1 MEVISTSVERTREL
15 GSLLGKKSHPG
26 TVVVLV
32 GDLGAG
38 KTQFA
43 KGVAHGLGVEDSR
56 VVTSPTFV
64 LMNQYEGKIPIQHYD
79 LYRVEGV
86 EIDALGFSD
95 FRDSSVSLIEWGDK
109 VGDVGDHIRVEFWVE
124 DDTTRRLKF
133 SARGGD
139 PEQLLRDLNLFS

>member
-15 GSLLGKKSHPG
+15 GSLLGKKSYPG
-26 TVVVLV
+26 TVVVLA

-79 LYRVEGV
+79 LYRVEGSK
-86 EIDALGFSD
+86 LTL
-95 FRDSSVSLIEWGDK
+95 SVFLIFG
-109 VGDVGDHIRVEFWVE
+109 I
-124 DDTTRRLKF
+124 LL
-133 SARGGD
+133 SA
-139 PEQLLRDLNLFS
+139 

>member
-109 VGDVGDHIRVEFWVE
+109 VGDVGDHIRVEFRVE
-124 DDTTRRLKF
+124 DDTTRWLKF

>member
-1 MEVISTSVERTREL
+1 MEVISHSVERTREL
-15 GSLLGKKSHPG
+15 GFLLGKKSCPG
-26 TVVVLV
+26 TVVILV

-43 KGVAHGLGVEDSR
+43 KGVAHGLGVEDAR

-64 LMNQYEGKIPIQHYD
+64 LMNQYTGAIPIQHYD

-95 FRDSSVSLIEWGDK
+95 FRDTSVSLIEWGDK
-109 VGDVGDHIRVEFWVE
+109 VGDVGDHIRVEFQVE
-124 DDTTRRLKF
+124 GDTSRRLTF
-133 SARGGD
+133 SARGAHS
-139 PEQLLRDLNLFS
+139 EQLVRDLNLFL

>member
-1 MEVISTSVERTREL
+1 
-15 GSLLGKKSHPG
+15 
-26 TVVVLV
+26 
-32 GDLGAG
+32 
-38 KTQFA
+38 
-43 KGVAHGLGVEDSR
+43 
-56 VVTSPTFV
+56 
-64 LMNQYEGKIPIQHYD
+64 MNQYEAKIPIQHYD

-109 VGDVGDHIRVEFWVE
+109 VGDVGDHIRVEFRVE